1 MDSERD
7 QMLVKLL
14 VNCSLTQIFWR
25 SKKLPDTWVE
35 GFKNISEFLQA
46 SSPMQWKF
54 TYFQLLVNYVGS
66 TTSIS
71 EPLYSQYGIQYNTI
85 APAEVQ

>member
-1 MDSERD
+1 
-7 QMLVKLL
+7 
-14 VNCSLTQIFWR
+14 
-25 SKKLPDTWVE
+25 
-35 GFKNISEFLQA
+35 
-46 SSPMQWKF
+46 MQWKF